1 MESVK
6 KSIDKRALHK
16 RKYESRVN
24 ERHMQTKE
32 GKVDMCKALDA
43 SLVVTESSGTKF
55 EEQNTSSSSGNDA
68 DANDADI
75 KPHVEQPE
83 FNNEGGVNQNVE
95 QCPDTRPLLATIT
108 DKKLTELS
116 NLKIFV
122 SKRPLPRQH
131 GQFLNGK
138 SNEAKVKYD
147 IDEIETINIELEHSV
162 VKLLKE
168 KEQLN

>member
-75 KPHVEQPE
+75 KPVWLRKY
-83 FNNEGGVNQNVE
+83 F
-95 QCPDTRPLLATIT
+95 
-108 DKKLTELS
+108 
-116 NLKIFV
+116 KIRTTWSIFEW
-122 SKRPLPRQH
+122 
-131 GQFLNGK
+131 K
-138 SNEAKVKYD
+138 SNEAKLNID
-147 IDEIETINIELEHSV
+147 IV
-162 VKLLKE
+162 
-168 KEQLN
+168 